1 MRGRGA
7 FGQKP
12 PVPTLRALI
21 LVTAGLDD
29 AGLNIAKPA
38 QLIRGLRYQLVTVS
52 DK

>member
-1 MRGRGA
+1 VERLDRSHLY
-7 FGQKP
+7 QR
-12 PVPTLRALI
+12 LRALI